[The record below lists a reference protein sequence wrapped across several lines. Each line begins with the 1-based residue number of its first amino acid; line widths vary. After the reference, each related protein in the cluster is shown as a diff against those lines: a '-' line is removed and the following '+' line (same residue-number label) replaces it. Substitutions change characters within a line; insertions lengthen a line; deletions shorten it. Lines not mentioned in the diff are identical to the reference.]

1 MSGSDLGALDENG
14 DAIAYPIG
22 SVGNALQV
30 LRMLQTS
37 SALRVSD
44 VATDLGIARSS
55 AHRILVLLQQFDFVK
70 QDLASR
76 TYRRGP
82 ALVEIGLAAANQ
94 LPVRRAAY
102 QPIRTLRDVTGETAE
117 LCVLDGRDVVVV
129 DVAEGLFPLRVVDD
143 LGDRMPAHLTAAGK
157 AILAAMPPAD
167 LFDLFP
173 AEDLTTATGKSIDS
187 RALLKTHLDSVRE
200 LGYATNLGESGTEYV
215 GVAAAIVDGSGS
227 ARGAVTL
234 ALPWARAGDGF
245 AIHLGPQVR
254 RTAESVGAVL

>member
-1 MSGSDLGALDENG
+1 MGGDDLTVAGESGVST
-14 DAIAYPIG
+14 AYPIG

-30 LRMLQTS
+30 LLMLQTS

-44 VATDLGIARSS
+44 VSTDLGIARSS
-55 AHRILVLLQQFDFVK
+55 AHRTLALLQQFDFVE
-70 QDLASR
+70 QDLSTR

-82 ALVEIGLAAANQ
+82 ALVEIGLAAVNQ

-102 QPIRTLRDVTGETAE
+102 QLIRNLRDVTGETTE
-117 LCVLDGRDVVVV
+117 LCVLDGRDVVVA
-129 DVAEGLFPLRVVDD
+129 DVAEGLLPLRVVDE

-157 AILAAMPPAD
+157 AILAALPPAD
-167 LFDLFP
+167 VFALFP
-173 AEDLTTATGKSIDS
+173 EEDLETATDRSIDN
-187 RALLKTHLDSVRE
+187 RALLETHLDSVRE
-200 LGYATNLGESGTEYV
+200 LGYATNLGETGTEYV

-227 ARGAVTL
+227 VRGAVTL

-245 AIHLGPQVR
+245 ATHLGPQAR